1 MIEVCNINGRLW
13 MQMHI
18 GYTVVYSVFILA
30 KQLNVIVEFT
40 SVTFTLLSI
49 GNYMWAYSH
58 NYASKLYFV

>member
-1 MIEVCNINGRLW
+1 

-40 SVTFTLLSI
+40 SVTFTFLGIFTILSI
-49 GNYMWAYSH
+49 
-58 NYASKLYFV
+58 LQF